1 MEKKNFSSGLERR
14 RVMRW
19 TSRGAVEYSYISLVL
34 LSSEATHEQ
43 FVAKLQVS
51 ET

>member
-1 MEKKNFSSGLERR
+1 
-14 RVMRW
+14 MRW

-34 LSSEATHEQ
+34 SSGEATHEQ
-43 FVAKLQVS
+43 FVARVQVS